1 MNRGQGKCLQRS
13 CAAILRVNPCVAAIE
28 IYSLSHL
35 DFAYLC
41 RVTGLV
47 MKSKQEC
54 IEIIDRHSPVLRQE
68 FGIRSLC
75 IFGSVAR
82 NEQKVGS
89 DVDICVD
96 MDAKMF
102 LVVRLKRFLESILD
116 SPVDVVR
123 LRKNL
128 NPFLKSE
135 IERDGVYV
143 FQ

>member
-1 MNRGQGKCLQRS
+1 
-13 CAAILRVNPCVAAIE
+13 
-28 IYSLSHL
+28 
-35 DFAYLC
+35 
-41 RVTGLV
+41 
-47 MKSKQEC
+47 MKSKE
-54 IEIIDRHSPVLRQE
+54 EYMDIIDRNSPVLRKE

-82 NEQKVGS
+82 NEQNADS

-102 LVVRLKRFLESILD
+102 LVIRLKRFLESILGT
-116 SPVDVVR
+116 SVDVVR

-143 FQ
+143 LQ

>member
-1 MNRGQGKCLQRS
+1 M
-13 CAAILRVNPCVAAIE
+13 
-28 IYSLSHL
+28 
-35 DFAYLC
+35 D
-41 RVTGLV
+41 
-47 MKSKQEC
+47 
-54 IEIIDRHSPVLRQE
+54 IIDRNSPVLRKE

-82 NEQKVGS
+82 NEQNADS

-102 LVVRLKRFLESILD
+102 LVIRLKRFLETILGT
-116 SPVDVVR
+116 SVDVVR

-135 IERDGVYV
+135 IERNGVYV
-143 FQ
+143 LQ

>member
-1 MNRGQGKCLQRS
+1 
-13 CAAILRVNPCVAAIE
+13 
-28 IYSLSHL
+28 
-35 DFAYLC
+35 
-41 RVTGLV
+41 
-47 MKSKQEC
+47 MKSKE
-54 IEIIDRHSPVLRQE
+54 EYMDIIDRNSPVLRKE

-82 NEQKVGS
+82 NEQNADS

-102 LVVRLKRFLESILD
+102 LVIRLKRFLESILGT
-116 SPVDVVR
+116 SVDVVR
-123 LRKNL
+123 LHKNL

-143 FQ
+143 LQ

>member
-1 MNRGQGKCLQRS
+1 M
-13 CAAILRVNPCVAAIE
+13 
-28 IYSLSHL
+28 
-35 DFAYLC
+35 D
-41 RVTGLV
+41 
-47 MKSKQEC
+47 
-54 IEIIDRHSPVLRQE
+54 IIDRNSPVLRKE

-82 NEQKVGS
+82 NEQNADS

-102 LVVRLKRFLESILD
+102 LVIRLKRFLESILGT
-116 SPVDVVR
+116 SVDVVR

-143 FQ
+143 LIILNPTTA

>member
-1 MNRGQGKCLQRS
+1 
-13 CAAILRVNPCVAAIE
+13 
-28 IYSLSHL
+28 
-35 DFAYLC
+35 
-41 RVTGLV
+41 
-47 MKSKQEC
+47 MKSKQEY
-54 IEIIDRHSPVLRQE
+54 IEIIDRNSSVLRSE

-75 IFGSVAR
+75 LFGSVAR
-82 NEQKVGS
+82 NEQKADS

-102 LVVRLKRFLESILD
+102 LVIRLKRFLETILGT
-116 SPVDVVR
+116 SVDVVR

-143 FQ
+143 IQ

>member
-1 MNRGQGKCLQRS
+1 
-13 CAAILRVNPCVAAIE
+13 
-28 IYSLSHL
+28 
-35 DFAYLC
+35 
-41 RVTGLV
+41 
-47 MKSKQEC
+47 MKSKE
-54 IEIIDRHSPVLRQE
+54 EYMDIIDRNSPVLRKE

-82 NEQKVGS
+82 NEQNADS

-102 LVVRLKRFLESILD
+102 LVIRLKRFLETILGT
-116 SPVDVVR
+116 SVDVVR

-143 FQ
+143 LQ

>member
-1 MNRGQGKCLQRS
+1 
-13 CAAILRVNPCVAAIE
+13 
-28 IYSLSHL
+28 
-35 DFAYLC
+35 
-41 RVTGLV
+41 
-47 MKSKQEC
+47 MKSKQEY
-54 IEIIDRHSPVLRQE
+54 IEIIDRNSSVLRNE

-75 IFGSVAR
+75 LFGSVAR
-82 NEQKVGS
+82 NEQKADS

-102 LVVRLKRFLESILD
+102 LMIRLNRFLESILG

-143 FQ
+143 IQ

>member
-1 MNRGQGKCLQRS
+1 
-13 CAAILRVNPCVAAIE
+13 
-28 IYSLSHL
+28 
-35 DFAYLC
+35 
-41 RVTGLV
+41 
-47 MKSKQEC
+47 MKSRQEC
-54 IEIIDRHSPVLRQE
+54 MEIIDRNAPVLRQK

-82 NEQKVGS
+82 NEQKADS

-102 LVVRLKRFLESILD
+102 LVIGLKRFLESILGT
-116 SPVDVVR
+116 SVDVVR
-123 LRKNL
+123 RHKNL

-143 FQ
+143 LQ

>member
-1 MNRGQGKCLQRS
+1 
-13 CAAILRVNPCVAAIE
+13 
-28 IYSLSHL
+28 
-35 DFAYLC
+35 
-41 RVTGLV
+41 
-47 MKSKQEC
+47 MKSKE
-54 IEIIDRHSPVLRQE
+54 EYMDIIDRNSPVLRKE

-82 NEQKVGS
+82 NEQNADS

-102 LVVRLKRFLESILD
+102 LVIRLKRFLETILG
-116 SPVDVVR
+116 SSVDVVR
-123 LRKNL
+123 LHKNL

-143 FQ
+143 LQ

>member
-1 MNRGQGKCLQRS
+1 M
-13 CAAILRVNPCVAAIE
+13 
-28 IYSLSHL
+28 
-35 DFAYLC
+35 D
-41 RVTGLV
+41 
-47 MKSKQEC
+47 
-54 IEIIDRHSPVLRQE
+54 IIDRNSPVLRKE

-82 NEQKVGS
+82 NEQNADS

-102 LVVRLKRFLESILD
+102 LVIRLKRFLESILGT
-116 SPVDVVR
+116 SVDVVR

-135 IERDGVYV
+135 IERDGVYAI
-143 FQ
+143 Q

>member
-1 MNRGQGKCLQRS
+1 
-13 CAAILRVNPCVAAIE
+13 
-28 IYSLSHL
+28 
-35 DFAYLC
+35 
-41 RVTGLV
+41 

-54 IEIIDRHSPVLRQE
+54 IEIIDRNSSVLRNE

-75 IFGSVAR
+75 LFGSVAR
-82 NEQKVGS
+82 NEQKADS

-102 LVVRLKRFLESILD
+102 LMIRLKRFLESILG

-143 FQ
+143 IQ

>member
-1 MNRGQGKCLQRS
+1 
-13 CAAILRVNPCVAAIE
+13 
-28 IYSLSHL
+28 
-35 DFAYLC
+35 
-41 RVTGLV
+41 
-47 MKSKQEC
+47 MKSKSEYMY
-54 IEIIDRHSPVLRQE
+54 IIDRNSPVLRKE

-82 NEQKVGS
+82 NEQNADS

-102 LVVRLKRFLESILD
+102 LVIRLKRFLETILGT
-116 SPVDVVR
+116 SVDVVR

-143 FQ
+143 LQ

>member
-1 MNRGQGKCLQRS
+1 
-13 CAAILRVNPCVAAIE
+13 
-28 IYSLSHL
+28 
-35 DFAYLC
+35 
-41 RVTGLV
+41 

-54 IEIIDRHSPVLRQE
+54 IEIIDRNSSVLRRE

-75 IFGSVAR
+75 LFGSVAR
-82 NEQKVGS
+82 NEQKADS

-102 LVVRLKRFLESILD
+102 LIIRLKRFLESILG

-143 FQ
+143 IQ

>member
-1 MNRGQGKCLQRS
+1 
-13 CAAILRVNPCVAAIE
+13 
-28 IYSLSHL
+28 
-35 DFAYLC
+35 
-41 RVTGLV
+41 
-47 MKSKQEC
+47 MKSKQEY
-54 IEIIDRHSPVLRQE
+54 IEIIDRNSSVLRNE

-75 IFGSVAR
+75 LFGSVAR
-82 NEQKVGS
+82 NEQRADS

-102 LVVRLKRFLESILD
+102 LMIRLKRFLETILGT
-116 SPVDVVR
+116 SVDVVR

-143 FQ
+143 IQ

>member
-1 MNRGQGKCLQRS
+1 
-13 CAAILRVNPCVAAIE
+13 
-28 IYSLSHL
+28 
-35 DFAYLC
+35 
-41 RVTGLV
+41 

-54 IEIIDRHSPVLRQE
+54 IEIIDRNSPVLRRE

-75 IFGSVAR
+75 LFGSVAR
-82 NEQKVGS
+82 NEQKADS

-102 LVVRLKRFLESILD
+102 LMIRLKRFLESLLG

-143 FQ
+143 IQ

>member
-1 MNRGQGKCLQRS
+1 
-13 CAAILRVNPCVAAIE
+13 
-28 IYSLSHL
+28 
-35 DFAYLC
+35 
-41 RVTGLV
+41 
-47 MKSKQEC
+47 MKSKQEY
-54 IEIIDRHSPVLRQE
+54 IEIIDRNSSVLRNE

-75 IFGSVAR
+75 LFGSVAR
-82 NEQKVGS
+82 NEQRADS

-102 LVVRLKRFLESILD
+102 LVIRLKRFLESILG

-128 NPFLKSE
+128 NPFLKTE

-143 FQ
+143 IQ